1 MGTGFLAQAEYCHYH
16 VDSRSYCGPHAQLLL
31 DNINISAGNGEDF
44 CKCGYQDGLHICLPC
59 KLLIHLKLWQNS
71 MELYL
76 ILPNTLANMTS
87 GVNPATA
94 MNRISLTILS
104 LFMIEVGK
112 IETVDGRMHACK
124 CSVIDLLHLHLTHN
138 AYMCN
143 ASMLAYSKVLYV
155 QVALK
160 IFASGLVFFAHKLEV
175 FDATIVA
182 LSWIIDIASE

>member
-1 MGTGFLAQAEYCHYH
+1 
-16 VDSRSYCGPHAQLLL
+16 
-31 DNINISAGNGEDF
+31 
-44 CKCGYQDGLHICLPC
+44 
-59 KLLIHLKLWQNS
+59 

-87 GVNPATA
+87 GVNPSTA
-94 MNRISLTILS
+94 LNRISLTILS

-112 IETVDGRMHACK
+112 IETVDGRTHACK
-124 CSVIDLLHLHLTHN
+124 CLVIDLLHFYFEHN
-138 AYMCN
+138 AYMRN
-143 ASMLAYSKVLYV
+143 ASAFTYSKVFYV

-182 LSWIIDIASE
+182 LSWIIDVASE